1 MADEITVGGITVP
14 ITHPDKVLFPAD
26 GITKADLARYY
37 ADVAGRMLPWLRDRP
52 ITMVRYP
59 DGLDGQRFFQ
69 KNAPSYFPDWI
80 RRVRLGKEGG
90 EVEHAVCDKPATLVY
105 LANQACIEIHGFT
118 SRVDKLDAPDQV
130 VFDFDPPDGKRF
142 AEVRRAALWARDL
155 LDGELG
161 LTSFVRTTGG
171 RGLHVHVGLNRRA
184 DFEEVREFA
193 HRVAEM
199 LARRHPDAI
208 TAEQRKDKRGDR
220 IYADVMRNAYAQTVV
235 ASYGVRGRPGA
246 PVATPLNWAEVED
259 GRTSPS
265 PGTASA
271 RPRSAWPSST
281 PDPALAKLAA
291 GTRADLRVCDRRRR
305 VASAGSALEVEQ
317 DEESARRHVGGA
329 GLHGAG

>member
-37 ADVAGRMLPWLRDRP
+37 ADAAGRMLPWLRDRP

-80 RRVRLGKEGG
+80 RRVRVGKEGG
-90 EVEHAVCDKPATLVY
+90 EFEPAICNKPAPLVY

-130 VFDFDPPDGKRF
+130 VFDFDPPDGERF
-142 AEVRRAALWARDL
+142 AEARRAALWARDL

-184 DFEEVREFA
+184 DFDDVREVTHGGA
-193 HRVAEM
+193 AV
-199 LARRHPDAI
+199 LARRPPDAI
-208 TAEQRKDKRGDR
+208 TVEQRKDKRGMR

-235 ASYGVRGRPGA
+235 ASYGVRARPGG
-246 PVATPLNWAEVED
+246 PVATLLSWAEGED
-259 GRTSPS
+259 DGLE
-265 PGTASA
+265 
-271 RPRSAWPSST
+271 PRRFTMATIRSRLDRG
-281 PDPALAKLAA
+281 PDPWADCAESRHGLGEASKRLAKLNA
-291 GTRADLRVCDRRRR
+291 
-305 VASAGSALEVEQ
+305 
-317 DEESARRHVGGA
+317 
-329 GLHGAG
+329 